1 MTTLRL
7 KDSTKRLLI
16 EVANFDKSNI
26 RLSSKKLGLRSEA
39 SNRFEKGVDREL
51 TMITVNRICQL
62 IEELGAGTVVGGVI
76 DLNENTP
83 QPHKILVH
91 EERVNQILGTSLDAV
106 EIIKILDRL
115 DFEMI
120 RNDETISVTVPSYR
134 PDLVQE
140 VDIIE
145 EIARLYG
152 YDVIPTTI
160 PMGSEW
166 GAKTNGQRIEDFTK
180 EVLVTNG
187 AYEITTYS
195 FVSPNNLIK
204 SMCRITLCYAA
215 QLNS

>member
-1 MTTLRL
+1 MQ
-7 KDSTKRLLI
+7 
-16 EVANFDKSNI
+16 E
-26 RLSSKKLGLRSEA
+26 
-39 SNRFEKGVDREL
+39 
-51 TMITVNRICQL
+51 
-62 IEELGAGTVVGGVI
+62 TVVGGVI

-195 FVSPNNLIK
+195 FVSPKQFDQINVPDYSMLRRTVELINPLGEEY
-204 SMCRITLCYAA
+204 SIMRTTLVVNMLEVLSRNYNRSIPSATAFEIGNVFLPNKYLLQNC
-215 QLNS
+215 Q